1 MHITYYGHAAFS
13 LSDGQTTVLFDPFIT
28 DNPWTNVCPTAIG
41 CQYIAITHAH
51 HDHYGDAEAIAKAN
65 DATIISTAEVA
76 GKAAAAGCKAHAMH
90 VGGSASF
97 PFGTIRLTPAF
108 HGSGIAG
115 GLACGIVIEMG
126 SKRVY
131 FAGDTGLFSD
141 MKLLNRFGPI
151 DCAILPIGD
160 NFTMGIEDAALAA
173 SWIKPGFVIPI
184 HYKTWPIIDKNPED
198 YKKLTE
204 TQYHVPVQIVE
215 PGTSYDF

>member
-1 MHITYYGHAAFS
+1 MNFTYYGHAAFS
-13 LSDGQTTVLFDPFIT
+13 LSAANTTILFDPFIT
-28 DNPWTNVCPTAIG
+28 DNPWTNACPTAIG
-41 CQYIAITHAH
+41 CHYIAITHAH
-51 HDHYGDAEAIAKAN
+51 HDHYGDAEAIAIAN

-76 GKAAAAGCKAHAMH
+76 GKAAATGCKAHAMH
-90 VGGSASF
+90 VGGSATF

-115 GLACGIVIEMG
+115 GLACGIIVEMDG
-126 SKRVY
+126 KRVY

-173 SWIKPGFVIPI
+173 SYIQPAFVIPV
-184 HYKTWPIIDKNPED
+184 HYKTWPVIDKNPED
-198 YKKLTE
+198 YKALTE
-204 TQYHVPVQIVE
+204 SQYHVPVRIVE